1 MGGGKMGGIDTL
13 SYIFMKK
20 LLKMME
26 NNHFL
31 QKN

>member
-1 MGGGKMGGIDTL
+1 MVKFNFHEEKKL
-13 SYIFMKK
+13 NKFFMKK
-20 LLKMME
+20 LLKMTK